1 MPFPINIAIFL
12 AYLALVSLI
21 SVVITVVDKHRA
33 QAGKWRVPEATLLL
47 FSALGG
53 SIAMLITMKK
63 IRHKTKKV
71 KFIVGIPLILIA
83 QVILVAFLWVRQVIC
98 FTF

>member
-1 MPFPINIAIFL
+1 MKVYILFG
-12 AYLALVSLI
+12 YLLLVSLI
-21 SVVITVVDKHRA
+21 SVLITVSDKRRA
-33 QAGKWRVPEATLLL
+33 KTGKWRVPEATLLL

-53 SIAMLITMKK
+53 SAAMLITMKK

-71 KFIVGIPLILIA
+71 KFMVGIPLILIA
-83 QVILVAFLWVRQVIC
+83 QIILIGFLWVRQIIC